1 MNISDARLLIE
12 NLLDRIEQDPIS
24 GKFKLGTISPREKQA
39 LEILL
44 GADLSKI
51 STDAFRQPTESSAS
65 VAASHA
71 LQQPVATEVTLQTS
85 PVTVENAAVVDVPFV
100 TLNLTALDKT
110 QIDDP
115 DITMCLDFG
124 TAMSKAFAMEGY
136 SRPLELALGQQAGAS
151 GYPVESSLFI
161 SEDALLY
168 FGPQAVQ
175 LGNDAAPLGRARFDS
190 PKSRLSMGQQVDIN
204 RAPIR
209 KEINPIES
217 TPVTEGELITL
228 YLGYLTDLACTEL
241 EAQGHSRYCARRFAR
256 PCWSDDRNKW
266 AEPLLR
272 RMLAQAQIL
281 ADTFSGQWQQ
291 GIPLALAKQAIVQIR
306 ELSKLPDYLVTKE
319 GIPEPVAAA
328 ASLMLTD
335 DDQRDLFLVI
345 DVGAGTTDF
354 GLFMLQHKPDMDIC
368 KVRILPNTIK
378 VLEQAGNRVDD
389 MLKFYILEHEGI
401 DKSSPEGEHNLGYLQ
416 STIRLYKEALFRDG
430 QVEVPLANR
439 SRAKVDLQAFLGS
452 SRIVAFSK
460 QLNNEMMEV
469 LNAAGDGYLD
479 LMRDG
484 CLRVVLTGG
493 GADLPMIQD
502 LASGVMEVRGRLIER
517 KPMPHVPAWINES
530 YPQFAPQYPQLAVA
544 IGGANPELPELA
556 ESFAD
561 FKGLRRQTYTA

>member
-1 MNISDARLLIE
+1 MNISEARLLIE
-12 NLLDRIEQDPIS
+12 SLLDRIEQDPTS
-24 GKFKLGTISPREKQA
+24 GKFKLGTISSKEKHA
-39 LEILL
+39 LEMLL
-44 GADLSKI
+44 GASPAEAATAGI
-51 STDAFRQPTESSAS
+51 NPSSEP
-65 VAASHA
+65 VEKPLVSHA
-71 LQQPVATEVTLQTS
+71 PSQAEVPQVTPPASNAPGENEAAAVPVVVLNLNALEKTQADD
-85 PVTVENAAVVDVPFV
+85 PNVTV
-100 TLNLTALDKT
+100 
-110 QIDDP
+110 
-115 DITMCLDFG
+115 CLDFG
-124 TAMSKAFAMEGY
+124 TAMSKAFAIEGY
-136 SRPLELALGQQAGAS
+136 SKPVELALGQRAGAS

-175 LGNDAAPLGRARFDS
+175 LGNDAAALGRSRFDS
-190 PKSRLSMGQQVDIN
+190 PKSRLSMGQQLDIN
-204 RAPIR
+204 RAPIK
-209 KEINPIES
+209 KEINPIDS

-228 YLGYLTDLACTEL
+228 YLGYLTDLACSEL
-241 EAQGHSRYCARRFAR
+241 EAHGHSRYCARRFAR

-281 ADTFSGQWQQ
+281 ADTFHGQWQE
-291 GIPLALAKQAIVQIR
+291 GIPLALAKQAVAQLR
-306 ELSKLPDYLVTKE
+306 DLPKLPDYLVAKE

-335 DDQRDLFLVI
+335 DDQRELFLVV

-354 GLFMLQHKPDMDIC
+354 GLFMLQHNPDKDIC

-452 SRIVAFSK
+452 SRVVAFSS
-460 QLNNEMMEV
+460 QLRTEMMEV

-493 GADLPMIQD
+493 GADLPMIQS
-502 LASGVMEVRGRLIER
+502 LASGVVDVRGRRIAC
-517 KPMPHVPAWINES
+517 KAMPHVPAWINES

-561 FKGLRRQTYTA
+561 FKGLRRPTYTA

>member
-1 MNISDARLLIE
+1 MNLSEARLLIE
-12 NLLDRIEQDPIS
+12 NLLDRIEQDPVS
-24 GKFKLGTISPREKQA
+24 GKFKLGTISSGEKMA
-39 LEILL
+39 LQMLL
-44 GADLSKI
+44 GADLSE
-51 STDAFRQPTESSAS
+51 PTNLPPKTPPESLEKVVVPHTHQHSVKPELTPQISSAPS
-65 VAASHA
+65 EKVAVAV
-71 LQQPVATEVTLQTS
+71 PVVS
-85 PVTVENAAVVDVPFV
+85 
-100 TLNLTALDKT
+100 LNLKALDKVEAENPNVT
-110 QIDDP
+110 V
-115 DITMCLDFG
+115 CLDFG
-124 TAMSKAFAMEGY
+124 TAMSKAFAIEGY
-136 SRPLELALGQQAGAS
+136 SKPVELALGQRAGGT

-175 LGNDAAPLGRARFDS
+175 LGNDAAALGRSRFDS

-204 RAPIR
+204 RAPIK

-241 EAQGHSRYCARRFAR
+241 EAHGHSRYCARRFAR

-281 ADTFSGQWQQ
+281 ADTFHGQWQE
-291 GIPLALAKQAIVQIR
+291 GIPLATAKQAVAQLR
-306 ELSKLPDYLVTKE
+306 ELSKLPDYLVAKE

-335 DDQRDLFLVI
+335 DDQRDLFLVV

-354 GLFMLQHKPDMDIC
+354 GLFMLQHSPDMDIC

-439 SRAKVDLQAFLGS
+439 SRAKVDLQAFLTS
-452 SRIVAFSK
+452 SRVLAFSQ
-460 QLNNEMMEV
+460 QLHNEMMEV

-493 GADLPMIQD
+493 GADLPMIQN
-502 LASGVMEVRGRLIER
+502 LASGVVEIRGRLIER

-561 FKGLRRQTYTA
+561 FKGLRRSTYTA

>member
-1 MNISDARLLIE
+1 MDITSARLLVE
-12 NLLDRIEQDPIS
+12 NMLDRVERDPAS
-24 GKFKLGTISPREKQA
+24 GKFKLGTISSKEKQA
-39 LEILL
+39 LETLL
-44 GADLSKI
+44 GLEPSDIDSPPPNKPLEPEAPS
-51 STDAFRQPTESSAS
+51 QAS
-65 VAASHA
+65 VAGAVPSVEPLPEEA
-71 LQQPVATEVTLQTS
+71 APVAL
-85 PVTVENAAVVDVPFV
+85 PAI
-100 TLNLTALDKT
+100 TLNLRALDRT
-110 QIDDP
+110 QADEP
-115 DITMCLDFG
+115 NVTMCLDFG
-124 TAMSKAFAMEGY
+124 TAMSKAFAIKGY
-136 SRPLELALGQQAGAS
+136 STPLELALGQRAGAT
-151 GYPVESSLFI
+151 GYPVDSSLFI
-161 SEDALLY
+161 SESALLY

-175 LGNDAAPLGRARFDS
+175 LGNDAAAMGRSRFDS
-190 PKSRLSMGQQVDIN
+190 LKSRLSMGQKLDID
-204 RAPIR
+204 RAPIK
-209 KEINPIES
+209 KEINPIEA

-241 EAQGHSRYCARRFAR
+241 EVHGHSRYCARRFAR

-281 ADTFSGQWQQ
+281 ADTFHGQWQE
-291 GIPLALAKQAIVQIR
+291 GIPLAQAKQAVAQIR
-306 ELSKLPDYLVTKE
+306 TLTALPDFLVTRE

-328 ASLMLTD
+328 ASLMLTEN
-335 DDQRDLFLVI
+335 DQRELFLVV

-354 GLFMLQHKPDMDIC
+354 GLFMLQNNQDLDIC
-368 KVRILPNTIK
+368 IVRILPTTLK

-439 SRAKVDLQAFLGS
+439 SRSKVDLPTFLSS
-452 SRIVAFSK
+452 SRVVAFTK
-460 QLNNEMMEV
+460 QLHDEVMEV
-469 LNAAGDGYLD
+469 LDAAGDGYLD
-479 LMRDG
+479 LMRDS

-493 GADLPMIQD
+493 GADLPMIQN
-502 LASGVMEVRGRLIER
+502 LARGVVEIRGRLIEC

-544 IGGANPELPELA
+544 IGGANPELPVMA

-561 FKGLRRQTYTA
+561 FKGLGRPTYTA

>member
-1 MNISDARLLIE
+1 MNISEARLLIK
-12 NLLDRIEQDPIS
+12 NLLDRIDQDPIS
-24 GKFKLGTISPREKQA
+24 RKFKLGTISIGEKQA

-44 GADLSKI
+44 GASLAEESTDLSNPPKKEVAPH
-51 STDAFRQPTESSAS
+51 SDA
-65 VAASHA
+65 
-71 LQQPVATEVTLQTS
+71 QPVVPVVTTQKSPATPEKV
-85 PVTVENAAVVDVPFV
+85 AVAIPAVA
-100 TLNLTALDKT
+100 LNLTSLDKT
-110 QIDDP
+110 QADDLRV
-115 DITMCLDFG
+115 TVCLDFG
-124 TAMSKAFAMEGY
+124 TAMSKAFAIEGY
-136 SRPLELALGQQAGAS
+136 SKPVELALGKRAGAV

-161 SEDALLY
+161 SEDAQLY

-175 LGNDAAPLGRARFDS
+175 LGNDAAALGRSRFDS
-190 PKSRLSMGQQVDIN
+190 LKSRLSMGQQLDIHK
-204 RAPIR
+204 APIK

-241 EAQGHSRYCARRFAR
+241 EAHGYSRYCARRFAR

-281 ADTFSGQWQQ
+281 ADTFHGQWQE
-291 GIPLALAKQAIVQIR
+291 GIPLALAKQAVAQLR
-306 ELSKLPDYLVTKE
+306 ELSNWPDYLVAKE

-335 DDQRDLFLVI
+335 DDQRDLFLVV

-354 GLFMLQHKPDMDIC
+354 GLFMLQHNPDMDIC

-439 SRAKVDLQAFLGS
+439 SRSKVDLQAFLGS
-452 SRIVAFSK
+452 SRVLAFSQ
-460 QLNNEMMEV
+460 QLHNEMMEV
-469 LNAAGDGYLD
+469 LNATGDGYLD

-493 GADLPMIQD
+493 GADLPMIQN
-502 LASGVMEVRGRLIER
+502 LASGVVEIRGRLIER
-517 KPMPHVPAWINES
+517 KAMPHVPAWINES

-561 FKGLRRQTYTA
+561 FKGLRRPTYTA

>member
-1 MNISDARLLIE
+1 MNISEARLLIE
-12 NLLDRIEQDPIS
+12 NLLDRIDQDPIS
-24 GKFKLGTISPREKQA
+24 RKFRLGTISSGEKQA

-44 GADLSKI
+44 GASPI
-51 STDAFRQPTESSAS
+51 EESTAPSYPPPEPPEKGVVPHSQA
-65 VAASHA
+65 
-71 LQQPVATEVTLQTS
+71 QPVVPAVTPQEPPAT
-85 PVTVENAAVVDVPFV
+85 AVKVAVAIPAV
-100 TLNLTALDKT
+100 ALNLTSLDKT
-110 QIDDP
+110 LADNLDV
-115 DITMCLDFG
+115 TVCLDFG
-124 TAMSKAFAMEGY
+124 TAMSKAFAIEGY
-136 SRPLELALGQQAGAS
+136 SKPVELALGQRAGAS

-175 LGNDAAPLGRARFDS
+175 LGNDAAALGRSRFDS
-190 PKSRLSMGQQVDIN
+190 LKSRLSMGQQLDIHK
-204 RAPIR
+204 APIK

-228 YLGYLTDLACTEL
+228 YLGYLTDLACSEL
-241 EAQGHSRYCARRFAR
+241 EANGHSRYCARRFAR

-281 ADTFSGQWQQ
+281 ADTFHGQWQE
-291 GIPLALAKQAIVQIR
+291 GIPLALAKQAVAQLR
-306 ELSKLPDYLVTKE
+306 ELSKLPDYLVAKE

-335 DDQRDLFLVI
+335 HDQRDLFLVV

-354 GLFMLQHKPDMDIC
+354 GLFMLHHNPDMDIC

-439 SRAKVDLQAFLGS
+439 SRSKVDLQAFLVS
-452 SRIVAFSK
+452 SRVLAFSQ
-460 QLNNEMMEV
+460 QLHREMIEV

-493 GADLPMIQD
+493 GADLPMIQN
-502 LASGVMEVRGRLIER
+502 LASGVVEIRGRRIEC
-517 KPMPHVPAWINES
+517 KAMPHVPAWINES

-561 FKGLRRQTYTA
+561 FKGLRRPTYTA

>member
-1 MNISDARLLIE
+1 MDITSARLLVE
-12 NLLDRIEQDPIS
+12 NLLERIERDPAS
-24 GKFKLGTISPREKQA
+24 GKFKLGTISSKERQA
-39 LEILL
+39 FETLL
-44 GADLSKI
+44 GVEPSEAI
-51 STDAFRQPTESSAS
+51 GPEPTKPPATTAPPQVHVTEK
-65 VAASHA
+65 
-71 LQQPVATEVTLQTS
+71 LPPVASTPEV
-85 PVTVENAAVVDVPFV
+85 VTQIAIPAV
-100 TLNLTALDKT
+100 TLNLRALDRT
-110 QIDDP
+110 QPDDP
-115 DITMCLDFG
+115 NVNVCLDFG

-136 SRPLELALGQQAGAS
+136 STPIELALGQRAGGS

-161 SEDALLY
+161 SESALLY

-175 LGNDAAPLGRARFDS
+175 LGSDAAAMGRSRFDS
-190 PKSRLSMGQQVDIN
+190 LKSRLSMGQKLDIN
-204 RAPIR
+204 RAPIK

-241 EAQGHSRYCARRFAR
+241 EAHGHSRYCARRFAR

-272 RMLAQAQIL
+272 AMLAQAQIL
-281 ADTFSGQWQQ
+281 ADTFHGQWQD
-291 GIPLALAKQAIVQIR
+291 GIPLAQAKQAVVHIR
-306 ELSKLPDYLVTKE
+306 SLPRLPDFLVARE

-335 DDQRDLFLVI
+335 DDQRELFMVV

-354 GLFMLQHKPDMDIC
+354 GLFMLQNNPDMDIC

-430 QVEVPLANR
+430 QVDVPLANR
-439 SRAKVDLQAFLGS
+439 SRSSVELQAFLGS
-452 SRIVAFSK
+452 SRVVAFTK
-460 QLNNEMMEV
+460 QLRNEMMEV

-479 LMRDG
+479 LMRAG

-493 GADLPMIQD
+493 GADLPMIQS
-502 LASGVMEVRGRLIER
+502 LARGVVAVRGRIIEC
-517 KPMPHVPAWINES
+517 KPMPHIPAWIDES

-544 IGGANPELPELA
+544 IGGANPELPVMA

-561 FKGLRRQTYTA
+561 FKGLASPTYTV